1 MNKLL
6 TRPSYF
12 TNGLCMIQIGVDDFI
27 VQVLQS
33 SQSLEQIQANLT
45 RDVPAALLAGV
56 EVITFMIQHS
66 DSQLVDQNF
75 ELV

>member
-1 MNKLL
+1 
-6 TRPSYF
+6 
-12 TNGLCMIQIGVDDFI
+12 MIQIGVDDFI